1 MAVCCI
7 AMSAFALVSAA
18 FATASQRFVRRTCA
32 SSALSL
38 SAIVGEDGSR
48 GPGLSSISRQVGS
61 SRRGGLGAGPSGGNP
76 SGLVA
81 ARSHPRRM
89 AAHEGAGEA
98 SCTQAGV
105 PPRGAEPRRGERSAT
120 AAALAATTLA
130 LAAAAASKSCA
141 PAAAS
146 GVGDVAAGL
155 AVTAVGS
162 SGGCT
167 LASRDCSVATLVGA
181 LGPSPAKVVLP
192 R

>member
-7 AMSAFALVSAA
+7 AKSAFALVSAA

-38 SAIVGEDGSR
+38 SAIVGEDGSV
-48 GPGLSSISRQVGS
+48 GPELSSISRQVGS
-61 SRRGGLGAGPSGGNP
+61 SRRGGTGAGAGAGEGSC
-76 SGLVA
+76 VA

-89 AAHEGAGEA
+89 AAHEGAGEE
-98 SCTQAGV
+98 SCGQAYV
-105 PPRGAEPRRGERSAT
+105 LPRGAEPRRGERSAT

-146 GVGDVAAGL
+146 GVGDVGAGV

-167 LASRDCSVATLVGA
+167 LASRDCSVAILVGA